1 MSDRNVA
8 VSFDNVAVRFKVPKK
23 RIPSL
28 KEWAIRRLTSSM
40 AYDEFRGLMGVS
52 FELLAGRSLGVIGAN
67 GAGKSTMLRLTAGI
81 LSPTS
86 GEVTVRGRVA
96 PLIELGTG
104 FDMELTGRENIF
116 FNGALLGR
124 SRTEMKERLDGI
136 VEFAE
141 LRDFLDAPLRT
152 YSTGM
157 VARLAFAIATTV
169 DADLLLLDEILAVG
183 DQAFKAKCEERIDS
197 FRRAGVTIVFVSHD
211 LRSVE
216 WLCQDVLWLAGGRV
230 AALGP
235 AAEVVASYRQAVGAT
250 GHVLHGEKTDG
261 LR

>member
-1 MSDRNVA
+1 MSENSPA
-8 VSFDNVAVRFKVPKK
+8 VVFDNVSVRFKVPKR
-23 RIPSL
+23 RIPTL

-40 AYDEFRGLMGVS
+40 AYDEFRGLLGLS
-52 FELLAGRSLGVIGAN
+52 FELPAGRSLGVIGAN
-67 GAGKSTMLRLTAGI
+67 GAGKSTMLRCTAGI

-86 GEVTVRGRVA
+86 GAVTIRGRVA

-124 SRTEMKERLDGI
+124 SRAEMQDRLDDI
-136 VEFAE
+136 VDFAE
-141 LRDFLDAPLRT
+141 IADFLDAPLRT

-183 DQAFKAKCEERIDS
+183 DQAFKAKCEDRIDS

-216 WLCQDVLWLAGGRV
+216 WLCQDVLWLASGRV

-235 AAEVVASYRQAVGAT
+235 AAEVVASYRQAMGAT
-250 GHVLHGEKTDG
+250 GHVLKGETADG
-261 LR
+261 PR